1 MNICCIA
8 SEMKKKLRFFV
19 CCIYNISRE
28 KKYGWNFMLNK
39 TNWNLMVFTSFHIS
53 ETKEFV
59 QNKFIALLERFQ
71 KKKNKIFKFN
81 SMHVLSLSLT
91 IHHGEEKKNLQ
102 NPFSASGFCFMLCQ
116 VVYLIFV
123 CFWNFKYV
131 RCLIKILFT
140 SQQPKK
146 KNSSFKWISCSR
158 ATTATTK
165 WWRKNTFW
173 KITSSNERLKTNIRN
188 ST

>member
-1 MNICCIA
+1 MLRFTFVFFFLVEVLITFFVINTLSLEHFSTQTFTLFYFQETYTTQNIYTVLNMNICCIA

-91 IHHGEEKKNLQ
+91 IHHGEEKKK
-102 NPFSASGFCFMLCQ
+102 S
-116 VVYLIFV
+116 
-123 CFWNFKYV
+123 
-131 RCLIKILFT
+131 
-140 SQQPKK
+140 
-146 KNSSFKWISCSR
+146 
-158 ATTATTK
+158 TK
-165 WWRKNTFW
+165 S
-173 KITSSNERLKTNIRN
+173 I
-188 ST
+188 